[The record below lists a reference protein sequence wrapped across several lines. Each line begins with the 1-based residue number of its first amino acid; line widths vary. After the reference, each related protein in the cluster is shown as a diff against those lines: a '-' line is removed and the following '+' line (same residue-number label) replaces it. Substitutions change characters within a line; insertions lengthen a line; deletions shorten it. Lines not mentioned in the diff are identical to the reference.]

1 MINFLIEYIYSL
13 MYVIGLT
20 FIISLVIPNVRK
32 QNTVKLMISAIIYAI
47 VVNIVTYS
55 TADFASWFIIGNL
68 ICMATDFIYCGFIT
82 NQYKLSN
89 LLITVLYYNVFS
101 ISCSILVSV
110 GMIYHF
116 SDYLSVIKGNGRCIV
131 AVCVNLYSIFVSR
144 RSI

>member
-55 TADFASWFIIGNL
+55 TADLYGNRL
-68 ICMATDFIYCGFIT
+68 H
-82 NQYKLSN
+82 
-89 LLITVLYYNVFS
+89 LLRF
-101 ISCSILVSV
+101 
-110 GMIYHF
+110 YH
-116 SDYLSVIKGNGRCIV
+116 
-131 AVCVNLYSIFVSR
+131 
-144 RSI
+144 

>member
-55 TADFASWFIIGNL
+55 TADFAS
-68 ICMATDFIYCGFIT
+68 
-82 NQYKLSN
+82 
-89 LLITVLYYNVFS
+89 
-101 ISCSILVSV
+101 
-110 GMIYHF
+110 
-116 SDYLSVIKGNGRCIV
+116 
-131 AVCVNLYSIFVSR
+131 
-144 RSI
+144 